1 MNEFKVENN
10 GNNTNLVY
18 RFEETD
24 KINSVGIGMMEN
36 NKIKGIL
43 PMVYTQVDDERLFKY
58 NITSKVPM
66 SYLFDRNVTRKIVA
80 NCFMNIVKTIVSA
93 EDYMLDINSFVIHM
107 EYIYM

>member
-66 SYLFDRNVTRKIVA
+66 S
-80 NCFMNIVKTIVSA
+80 
-93 EDYMLDINSFVIHM
+93 
-107 EYIYM
+107 